1 MNWLVV
7 MLGFAVMAAIFIG
20 ISYFYQKRVPADVK
34 PLTVKSV
41 KITRYAG
48 ILFTIAFAMV
58 SASAA
63 IDVVVVDGLVDQA
76 NAEYD
81 NLMIYYDMVNE
92 TDNEYI
98 RYHYYSDVRVYNNKV
113 ENLKDRPNGFNGPL
127 IKKEK
132 VETLQYI
139 NFTLKGE

>member
-1 MNWLVV
+1 MNCLVILFV
-7 MLGFAVMAAIFIG
+7 LALIAVSFIG
-20 ISYFYQKRVPADVK
+20 ISYFYQKRVPADVN
-34 PLTVKSV
+34 PLTVKPV
-41 KITRYAG
+41 RFTRYIG
-48 ILFTIAFAMV
+48 IFFAIVFAIV

-113 ENLKDRPNGFNGPL
+113 ENLKNRPNGFTGPL

-139 NFTLKGE
+139 DFTLKGE